1 MALLTAKDKEILK
14 DITESQ
20 LDAILN
26 SMRVRKLASDEF
38 ELLWQSIKKKDKCT
52 VEDAM
57 KQAVRLNPDLYD
69 RASKGL

>member
-20 LDAILN
+20 LDAILA
-26 SMRVRKLASDEF
+26 MGKRKLAADEF
-38 ELLWQSIKKKDKCT
+38 EILWQSIKKNEKCT

>member
-1 MALLTAKDKEILK
+1 MGK
-14 DITESQ
+14 
-20 LDAILN
+20 
-26 SMRVRKLASDEF
+26 RKLAADEF
-38 ELLWQSIKKKDKCT
+38 EILWQSIKKNEKCT

>member
-38 ELLWQSIKKKDKCT
+38 ELLWQSIKKNEKCT